1 MKEAIIISR
10 PLDLSE
16 LDTPA
21 VLIDLDILERNIKWT
36 AELARRAG
44 VKLRPHFKTHKSIW
58 IARKQLEYGACG
70 LTVAKLGEAEVL
82 ADSGVEDLL
91 IAFPLV
97 GEAKLGRLRA
107 LIDRGIKVTISTDH
121 AAVAADISRLGESLN
136 YRIPLYVDVNTG
148 LNRCGGEPGEE
159 TAALIRQMAG
169 MPGVEVRGLMTH
181 GGHAYGKKSLSE
193 LREAAAEEVGGLVQ
207 TKELLE
213 RSGIR
218 IPEISVGST
227 PTSKFIAEQTG
238 ATETRPGAYVFGDIS
253 QLAIGSITMDE
264 LAMTILA
271 TVVSTPRPG
280 TAIIDAGSKT
290 FSSDT
295 NPHRPGY
302 GFLRS
307 DPSVYIERLSEE
319 HGIVKVPEGVQL
331 SIGDRLEFIPNHCC
345 TVTNLHDALHGV
357 RHRKVERLITVD
369 ARGRIQ

>member
-1 MKEAIIISR
+1 MDIA
-10 PLDLSE
+10 E
-16 LDTPA
+16 LETPA
-21 VLIDLDILERNIKWT
+21 VLIDLDVLERNIKLM
-36 AELARRAG
+36 AELAKHAG

-58 IARKQLEYGACG
+58 IARKQIEYGACG

-82 ADSGVEDLL
+82 ADAGIEDLL

-107 LIDRGIKVTISTDH
+107 LIERGIKVTVSADH
-121 AAVAADISRLGESLN
+121 AAVAVGISQVGESLSR
-136 YRIPLYVDVNTG
+136 RIPLYVDVNTG

-159 TAALIRQMAG
+159 TAALIRQLAVL
-169 MPGVEVRGLMTH
+169 PGVEVRGLMTH

-193 LREAAAEEVGGLVQ
+193 LWQTAADEVGGLVRTQ
-207 TKELLE
+207 ELLMK
-213 RSGIR
+213 SGIH

-227 PTSKFIAEQTG
+227 PTSKFIAQQTG

-253 QLAIGSITMDE
+253 QLMIGSITMDE
-264 LAMTILA
+264 LAMSIVA
-271 TVVSTPRPG
+271 TVVGTPRPG
-280 TAIIDAGSKT
+280 TLIIDAGSKT

-307 DPSVYIERLSEE
+307 NPSVYIERLSEE
-319 HGIVKVPEGVQL
+319 HGIVKVPEGVHF
-331 SIGDRLEFIPNHCC
+331 SISDRLEFIPNHCC
-345 TVTNLHDALHGV
+345 TVTNLHNRLQGV
-357 RHRKVERLITVD
+357 RNRKVERQITVD

>member
-1 MKEAIIISR
+1 M
-10 PLDLSE
+10 
-16 LDTPA
+16 
-21 VLIDLDILERNIKWT
+21 LIDLDILEHNIKQT
-36 AELARRAG
+36 AELTKHAG
-44 VKLRPHFKTHKSIW
+44 VKLRPHFKTHKSVW
-58 IARKQLEYGACG
+58 IARKQIEYGACG

-82 ADSGVEDLL
+82 ADAGIEDIL

-97 GEAKLGRLRA
+97 GEAKLGRLRV
-107 LIDRGIKVTISTDH
+107 LIDRGINVTVSTDH
-121 AAVAADISRLGESLN
+121 ADVAASISQLGESLN
-136 YRIPLYVDVNTG
+136 RRIPLYIDVNTG

-159 TAALIRQMAG
+159 TAALIRHIEK
-169 MPGVEVRGLMTH
+169 MPGIEVHGLMTH
-181 GGHAYGKKSLSE
+181 GGHAYAKKTLSE
-193 LREAAAEEVGGLVQ
+193 LRQVAADEVDGLVQ

-213 RSGIR
+213 QSGIH

-253 QLAIGSITMDE
+253 QLEIGSISMDE
-264 LAMTILA
+264 LAMSILA
-271 TVVSTPRPG
+271 TVVGTPRTG
-280 TAIIDAGSKT
+280 TVIIDAGSKT

-319 HGIVKVPEGVQL
+319 HGIVKVPEGVRF

-345 TVTNLHDALHGV
+345 TVTNMHNTLQGV
-357 RHRKVERLITVD
+357 RNGKVERQITVD